1 MGVFLALLYRFLCFS
16 KLVTKLKNY
25 YTILEIPE
33 SASAEMIKNAYRSL
47 AKRWHPDVNPGD
59 QVAEKM
65 FMEVKEAYTTLSNAI
80 KRNYYD
86 YQLRKAILDKKVEPT
101 TTTKVGSFRKKEQ
114 DSTKKTTSTQEKK
127 EKEKDKVFHSSETYK
142 TRLDD
147 LLKKHND
154 LVEKQKKAAEA
165 NRKKEESEKSFYD
178 TFRENRENSYFEQ
191 KLKKKEEQIQEKEKP
206 EHATVDT
213 EESVVKPQKNR
224 IKAILSI
231 LGFRSD

>member
-1 MGVFLALLYRFLCFS
+1 
-16 KLVTKLKNY
+16 LKNY

-33 SASAEMIKNAYRSL
+33 SASAEMIKNAYRNL
-47 AKRWHPDVNPGD
+47 AKRWHPDINPGD
-59 QVAEKM
+59 DIAEKM
-65 FMEVKEAYTTLSNAI
+65 FMEIKEAYTTLSNAI

-114 DSTKKTTSTQEKK
+114 ETTKKTTQEKTDKK
-127 EKEKDKVFHSSETYK
+127 EKEKVFHSSETYK
-142 TRLDD
+142 NRLDD

-154 LVEKQKKAAEA
+154 LVEKQKKTAEV
-165 NRKKEESEKSFYD
+165 NRQKEEKEKSFYD
-178 TFRENRENSYFEQ
+178 KFRENRENSFMEQ
-191 KLKKKEEQIQEKEKP
+191 KLKQSEEKIQEKEKS
-206 EHATVDT
+206 EHATMET

>member
-1 MGVFLALLYRFLCFS
+1 M
-16 KLVTKLKNY
+16 KNY

-33 SASAEMIKNAYRSL
+33 SASAEMIKNAYRNL
-47 AKRWHPDVNPGD
+47 AKRWHPDINPGD
-59 QVAEKM
+59 DIAEKM
-65 FMEVKEAYTTLSNAI
+65 FMEIKEAYTTLSNAI

-114 DSTKKTTSTQEKK
+114 ETTKKTTQEKTDKK
-127 EKEKDKVFHSSETYK
+127 EKEKVFHSSETYK
-142 TRLDD
+142 NRLDD

-154 LVEKQKKAAEA
+154 LVEKQKKTAEV
-165 NRKKEESEKSFYD
+165 NRQKEEKEKSFYD
-178 TFRENRENSYFEQ
+178 KFRENRENSFMEQ
-191 KLKKKEEQIQEKEKP
+191 KLKQSEEKIQEKEKS
-206 EHATVDT
+206 EHATMET

>member
-1 MGVFLALLYRFLCFS
+1 
-16 KLVTKLKNY
+16 
-25 YTILEIPE
+25 
-33 SASAEMIKNAYRSL
+33 MIKNAYRNL
-47 AKRWHPDVNPGD
+47 AKRWHPDINPGD
-59 QVAEKM
+59 PIAEKM
-65 FMEVKEAYTTLSNAI
+65 FMEIKEAYTTLSNAI

-101 TTTKVGSFRKKEQ
+101 TSTKVGSFRKKEQ
-114 DSTKKTTSTQEKK
+114 ETATKKTTVTQEKTEKK
-127 EKEKDKVFHSSETYK
+127 EKEKVFHSSDTYK

-154 LVEKQKKAAEA
+154 LVEKQKKTAES
-165 NRKKEESEKSFYD
+165 NRQKEDKEKTFYD
-178 TFRENRENSYFEQ
+178 KFRENRENAFMEQ
-191 KLKKKEEQIQEKEKP
+191 KLKQTEDKIQEKEKS
-206 EHATVDT
+206 EHATMET

>member
-1 MGVFLALLYRFLCFS
+1 M
-16 KLVTKLKNY
+16 TKLKNY

-65 FMEVKEAYTTLSNAI
+65 FMEIKEAYTILSNAI

-86 YQLRKAILDKKVEPT
+86 YQLRKAILDKKVEAT

-165 NRKKEESEKSFYD
+165 NRKKEEPEKSFYD
-178 TFRENRENSYFEQ
+178 IFRENRENSYFKQ

-206 EHATVDT
+206 KHATVDT

>member
-1 MGVFLALLYRFLCFS
+1 M
-16 KLVTKLKNY
+16 KNY

-33 SASAEMIKNAYRSL
+33 SASAEMIKNAYRNL
-47 AKRWHPDVNPGD
+47 AKRWHPDINPGD
-59 QVAEKM
+59 DIAEKM
-65 FMEVKEAYTTLSNAI
+65 FMEIKEAYTTLSNAI

-114 DSTKKTTSTQEKK
+114 ETTTKKTTQEKTDKK
-127 EKEKDKVFHSSETYK
+127 EKEKVFHSSETYK
-142 TRLDD
+142 NRLDD

-154 LVEKQKKAAEA
+154 LVEKQKKTAEV
-165 NRKKEESEKSFYD
+165 NRQKEEKEKSFYD
-178 TFRENRENSYFEQ
+178 KFRENRENSFMEQ
-191 KLKKKEEQIQEKEKP
+191 KLKQSEEKIQEKEKS
-206 EHATVDT
+206 EHATMET

>member
-1 MGVFLALLYRFLCFS
+1 MPLA
-16 KLVTKLKNY
+16 LKNY

-47 AKRWHPDVNPGD
+47 AKRWHPDLNPND
-59 QVAEKM
+59 QTAQMM
-65 FMEVKEAYTTLSNAI
+65 FMDIKEAYNVLSNAI

-101 TTTKVGSFRKKEQ
+101 STTKVGSFRKKEPET
-114 DSTKKTTSTQEKK
+114 TKKTTQQQTKQE
-127 EKEKDKVFHSSETYK
+127 KVFHNSEAYK

-147 LLKKHND
+147 LMRKHNE
-154 LVEKQKKAAEA
+154 LIEKEKKIAEA
-165 NRKKEESEKSFYD
+165 NRKKQEKEKTFYD
-178 TFRENRENSYFEQ
+178 IFRENRDNAFAEQ
-191 KLKKKEEQIQEKEKP
+191 KLKQQKQKEEDKIKEQVK
-206 EHATVDT
+206 ET
-213 EESVVKPQKNR
+213 EEANITKPQKNR

>member
-1 MGVFLALLYRFLCFS
+1 M
-16 KLVTKLKNY
+16 KNY

-33 SASAEMIKNAYRSL
+33 SASAEMIKNAYRNL

-59 QVAEKM
+59 DIAEKM
-65 FMEVKEAYTTLSNAI
+65 FMEIKEAYTTLSNAI

-114 DSTKKTTSTQEKK
+114 ETTTTTKKTTQEKTEKK
-127 EKEKDKVFHSSETYK
+127 EKEKVFHSSETYK
-142 TRLDD
+142 NRLDD

-154 LVEKQKKAAEA
+154 LVEKQKKTAEV
-165 NRKKEESEKSFYD
+165 NRQKEEKEKSFYD
-178 TFRENRENSYFEQ
+178 TFRENRENSFMEQ
-191 KLKKKEEQIQEKEKP
+191 KLKQSEEKIQEKEKS
-206 EHATVDT
+206 EHATMET